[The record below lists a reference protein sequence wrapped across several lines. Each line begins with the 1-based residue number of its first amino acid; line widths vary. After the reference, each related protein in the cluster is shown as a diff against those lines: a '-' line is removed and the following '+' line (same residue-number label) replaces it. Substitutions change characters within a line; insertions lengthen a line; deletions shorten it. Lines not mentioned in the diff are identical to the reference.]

1 MSQKNI
7 YILRQINVVTH
18 LPDLSGVFEKALL
31 ISLDIRQYILA
42 LDLFLL
48 FLIEAQLIYNVVPIP
63 TVQQSDSFV
72 HICTFFF
79 LFFSIMVYHRILN
92 IVCHILGP
100 CCLSILNIIV
110 CIYQLQTPSPS
121 LSLPSPLATTSL
133 FFMSMSLFLFC
144 IQVHLCHI
152 LFFFI
157 CAIFQISHMSGVI
170 WCLSFFF

>member
-18 LPDLSGVFEKALL
+18 LPDLCGVFEKALL

-42 LDLFLL
+42 LGLFLL

-63 TVQQSDSFV
+63 AVQQSDSFI

-92 IVCHILGP
+92 IVPYMVGS
-100 CCLSILNIIV
+100 CCLFILQNKSLHLLIPNSQSIPLLWWQEV
-110 CIYQLQTPSPS
+110 C
-121 LSLPSPLATTSL
+121 
-133 FFMSMSLFLFC
+133 FL
-144 IQVHLCHI
+144 
-152 LFFFI
+152 
-157 CAIFQISHMSGVI
+157 
-170 WCLSFFF
+170 CL